1 MIFFYIVRVGGGYL
15 SLAEF
20 VDKYLPLEL
29 EKMERRDPVN
39 IFAKNIAINKTI

>member
-1 MIFFYIVRVGGGYL
+1 MMFLVRVGGGYL
-15 SLAEF
+15 SLEQF

-39 IFAKNIAINKTI
+39 IFTKNIAINKTI